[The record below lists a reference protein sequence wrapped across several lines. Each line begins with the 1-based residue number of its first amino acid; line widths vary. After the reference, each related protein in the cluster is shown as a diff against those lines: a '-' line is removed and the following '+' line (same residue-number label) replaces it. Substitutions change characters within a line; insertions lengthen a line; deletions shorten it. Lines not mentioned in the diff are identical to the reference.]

1 MIRCFKNKALKSK
14 LKRDWLMWL
23 MIKIK
28 HMFGRDTIN
37 KVTFKR
43 KKRIKKWEK
52 WERLNLETLLE
63 TLTRINGVVMDQ
75 LVIISSKEKLT
86 NAWYVKGGKLR
97 ATTEKFIVA
106 SLSKKLEL
114 ILNINFE

>member
-1 MIRCFKNKALKSK
+1 MIRCFKNKALKNK

-43 KKRIKKWEK
+43 KKRIKKWKK
-52 WERLNLETLLE
+52 WERPNLETLLE
-63 TLTRINGVVMDQ
+63 TLTKINGVVMDQ
-75 LVIISSKEKLT
+75 LVTISSKEKLT
-86 NAWYVKGGKLR
+86 NAWYVKGEKLR

>member
-43 KKRIKKWEK
+43 KKRIKKWE
-52 WERLNLETLLE
+52 RLNLETLLE
-63 TLTRINGVVMDQ
+63 TLTKINGVVMDQ